1 MLNILSTVTTA
12 VTHLTRFLRAPSM
25 WQDTYTK
32 RFKEAHLR
40 IVSTTLASVERV
52 MGIYIGMEWGSRSP
66 ALGGS
71 TTPMTSDPNGWA
83 MFGIISSALPHMNS
97 VLATPR
103 EGVCCSHVTLCV
115 CVYRVIT
122 VSLCINPC
130 IFYCLLYHL
139 HSQHLLSRQWLRG

>member
-83 MFGIISSALPHMNS
+83 MFGITSSALPHMNS

-115 CVYRVIT
+115 CIG
-122 VSLCINPC
+122 
-130 IFYCLLYHL
+130 LLPL
-139 HSQHLLSRQWLRG
+139 VCALTLASSTACSIISTPNTFWADSD